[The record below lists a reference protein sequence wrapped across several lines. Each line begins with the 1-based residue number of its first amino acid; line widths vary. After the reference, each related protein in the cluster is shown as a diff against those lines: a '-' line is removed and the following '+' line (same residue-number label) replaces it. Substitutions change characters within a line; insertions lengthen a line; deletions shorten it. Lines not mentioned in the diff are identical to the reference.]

1 MNRILIAVGAMF
13 ENDYLVYTQQI
24 KADSW
29 QLGELE
35 I

>member
-1 MNRILIAVGAMF
+1 MKKILIAIGAIF
-13 ENDYLVYTQQI
+13 GADYLANKQQI